1 MSVDDFRDT
10 LQYFLGIIT
19 KKNRNPVLNQPAF
32 HERAWFWAL
41 MWKNMDLSMG
51 YPVFPWR
58 YSTNPPPAAPSC
70 PSCPCGWTNSR
81 SPAWHQ
87 KTNTLR
93 GPGLKKMKQIRVFFW
108 CYCWMKF
115 AIWVVLLK
123 VPVKMSSKT
132 MFSRAVFTSIHILSS
147 YIHIAT
153 LGININRFW
162 INIIPTLSTWIFFV
176 VSHESKSNTVALQ
189 AYPQDSQRQAACCGS
204 RWRRAGSWSFY
215 TELSV
220 TGKSIIDTYSIIVV
234 NSSK

>member
-1 MSVDDFRDT
+1 MKGRGFEHSCGKIWICPWDTQFFHGDTPRIHHRRRLLALLALAAEQTRDRRH
-10 LQYFLGIIT
+10 GT
-19 KKNRNPVLNQPAF
+19 KKQT
-32 HERAWFWAL
+32 H
-41 MWKNMDLSMG
+41 
-51 YPVFPWR
+51 
-58 YSTNPPPAAPSC
+58 
-70 PSCPCGWTNSR
+70 CGAQGW
-81 SPAWHQ
+81 
-87 KTNTLR
+87 
-93 GPGLKKMKQIRVFFW
+93 KKMKQIRVFFW

-132 MFSRAVFTSIHILSS
+132 MFPRAVFTSIHILSS